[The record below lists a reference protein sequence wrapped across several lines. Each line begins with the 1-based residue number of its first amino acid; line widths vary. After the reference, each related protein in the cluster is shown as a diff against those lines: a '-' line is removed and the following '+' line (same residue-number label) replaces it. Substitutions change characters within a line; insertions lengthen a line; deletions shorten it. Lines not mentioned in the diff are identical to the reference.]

1 MKTLYLCNVGRGS
14 GSGLSRPDAVRNAR
28 LLHLIVR
35 AMNASS
41 FKSTDGQS
49 QSIDALRMR

>member
-1 MKTLYLCNVGRGS
+1 LR
-14 GSGLSRPDAVRNAR
+14 
-28 LLHLIVR
+28 LIVR